1 MKRGIRFKLIVFLL
15 AATIIPFGISI
26 ISIYIYTKNSVV
38 NRFVKNNHVLINK
51 SGSDLKNYFEE
62 INNIPLSIY
71 TNRPYLEV
79 LENGA
84 TEFIDKNQFEINR
97 NLLNLYF
104 NRREIEQMHLYI
116 ERGKDDFSVY
126 NAKVSGRGKLLNLND
141 FPIYKTLMKDEQF
154 VEIESTHD
162 IKSYNDLSDFRVKPA
177 KQVISFHYRLM
188 NVTTDQ
194 LLGFLSIDV
203 RLDRI
208 KEIFERIYDKNRE
221 HLYVLDEDG
230 NVFYSSNE
238 NRIGE
243 RLTNSWY
250 KEINNTK
257 VEKGQYEFEGKN
269 KHFKGVYV
277 SDQVKASGKT
287 WTIIKSIPYTNL
299 YQDANKIL
307 MINITIG
314 AISVLFVTLLTILV
328 SVKFTNP
335 IHTLIRNIKRIEEG
349 ELAVSFDS
357 LGDDEFGQ
365 LGQHFTSMIEKIN
378 DLYIKEYKL
387 QIENKTNQLKV
398 LQSQMNPHFLYN
410 SLQSIG
416 TLSLKN
422 DGKKVYKLLTSL
434 SKIMRYSMRNN
445 EDFVRVVDEI
455 NHIKDYL
462 ALQNERYDGKFEYK
476 LNVDEHLYFT
486 NMPKMTL
493 QPLVENYFK
502 HGFERK
508 QNFGKL
514 EISIRQF
521 DLETMCIKLID
532 NGVGVDQKK
541 LEKIQLSLMNQVKS
555 QKESIGLKN
564 INDRIQLYYGEK
576 GKFYIESKQH
586 EHFIVTIYLPLH
598 VDRGAIE
605 NESVN
610 Y

>member
-1 MKRGIRFKLIVFLL
+1 MKRGIRFKLIIFLL

-26 ISIYIYTKNSVV
+26 ISIYFYTKNSVV
-38 NRFVKNNHVLINK
+38 SRFVKNNHDLINK
-51 SGSDLKNYFEE
+51 SGSDLNNYFEE

-84 TEFIDKNQFEINR
+84 TEYIDKNQFEINR

-116 ERGKDDFSVY
+116 ERGKDDYSVY
-126 NAKVSGRGKLLNLND
+126 NAKVSGRGKLLNFND
-141 FPIYKTLMKDEQF
+141 FPIYKSLMKDEQF
-154 VEIESTHD
+154 VEIESTHS
-162 IKSYNDLSDFRVKPA
+162 IRSYNDLSDFRVEPA

-194 LLGFLSIDV
+194 LLGFLSIDI
-203 RLDRI
+203 RLDRV
-208 KEIFERIYDKNRE
+208 KEIFDRIYEKNRE
-221 HLYVLDEDG
+221 HLYVLDENG
-230 NVFYSSNE
+230 KVLYSSNE
-238 NRIGE
+238 ALIGKK
-243 RLTNSWY
+243 LSNSWY
-250 KEINNTK
+250 SHLNGLKE
-257 VEKGQYEFEGKN
+257 EKGQYDFEGKN

-277 SDQVKASGKT
+277 SDQVKGRGKT

-299 YQDANKIL
+299 YHDANKIL
-307 MINITIG
+307 IINITIG

-335 IHTLIRNIKRIEEG
+335 IHTLIRNMKRIEEG

-398 LQSQMNPHFLYN
+398 LQSQINPHFLYN

-445 EDFVRVVDEI
+445 EDFVKVMDEI

-462 ALQNERYDGKFEYK
+462 ALQNERYDGKFEFN
-476 LNVDEHLYFT
+476 LNVEEHLYFT
-486 NMPKMTL
+486 RMPKMTL

-502 HGFERK
+502 HGFERTQK
-508 QNFGKL
+508 FGKL
-514 EISIRQF
+514 EIEIRQY
-521 DLETMCIKLID
+521 DHETMCIKLVD
-532 NGVGVDQKK
+532 NGAGVDQKK
-541 LEKIQLSLMNQVKS
+541 LEKIQMSLKNQMTPH
-555 QKESIGLKN
+555 KESIGLKN

-576 GKFYIESKQH
+576 GKLFIESKQH
-586 EHFIVTIYLPLH
+586 EHFIVTIYLPLQ
-598 VDRGAIE
+598 VDRGEIE

>member
-1 MKRGIRFKLIVFLL
+1 LKRGIRFKLIIFLL

-38 NRFVKNNHVLINK
+38 SRFVKNNHDLIKK
-51 SGSDLKNYFEE
+51 SGSDLKNYFDE

-116 ERGKDDFSVY
+116 ERGKDDYSVY
-126 NAKVSGRGKLLNLND
+126 NAKVSGRGKLLNFND
-141 FPIYKTLMKDEQF
+141 FPVYKTLMKDKKF
-154 VEIESTHD
+154 VEIESTHS
-162 IKSYNDLSDFRVKPA
+162 IRSYNDLSDFRVKPA

-208 KEIFERIYDKNRE
+208 KEIFDRIYDKDRE
-221 HLYVLDEDG
+221 QLYVLDENG
-230 NVFYSSNE
+230 KVFYSSNE
-238 NRIGE
+238 ALIGKK
-243 RLTNSWY
+243 LSNSWY
-250 KEINNTK
+250 SHLNAMKE
-257 VEKGQYEFEGKN
+257 EKGQYDFEGKN

-277 SDQVKASGKT
+277 SDQVKGRGTT
-287 WTIIKSIPYTNL
+287 WTIIKSIPNTNL

-307 MINITIG
+307 IINITIG
-314 AISVLFVTLLTILV
+314 ALSVLFVIFLTILV

-335 IHTLIRNIKRIEEG
+335 IHTLIRNMKKIEEG
-349 ELAVSFDS
+349 ELAVSFET

-365 LGQHFTSMIEKIN
+365 LGQHFTSMVEKIN

-398 LQSQMNPHFLYN
+398 LQSQINPHFLYN

-422 DGKKVYKLLTSL
+422 DGRKVYKLLTSL

-445 EDFVRVVDEI
+445 DDFVTVLDEI

-462 ALQNERYDGKFEYK
+462 SLQNERYDGKFTFT
-476 LNVDEHLYFT
+476 LSVDEHLYT
-486 NMPKMTL
+486 NLMPKMIL
-493 QPLVENYFK
+493 QPIVENYFK
-502 HGFERK
+502 HGFETMQK
-508 QNFGKL
+508 FGKL
-514 EISIRQF
+514 EIDIFQYDQHSI
-521 DLETMCIKLID
+521 CIKLID
-532 NGVGVDQKK
+532 NGAGVSQQK
-541 LEKIQLSLMNQVKS
+541 LEDIRDSLSKVDKNK
-555 QKESIGLKN
+555 KESIGLKN
-564 INDRIQLYYGEK
+564 IYDRIHLYYGEDS
-576 GKFYIESKQH
+576 KFHIESKQH
-586 EHFIVTIYLPLH
+586 ENFIVTIYLPLNI
-598 VDRGAIE
+598 DRGLMR

>member
-1 MKRGIRFKLIVFLL
+1 MKRGIRFKLIIFLL

-26 ISIYIYTKNSVV
+26 ISIYSYTKNSVI

-126 NAKVSGRGKLLNLND
+126 NAKVSGRGKLLNFND

-154 VEIESTHD
+154 VEIESTHA
-162 IKSYNDLSDFRVKPA
+162 IKSYNELSDFRVKPA

-208 KEIFERIYDKNRE
+208 KEIFDRIYDQKRE

-230 NVFYSSNE
+230 KVFYSSNE
-238 NRIGE
+238 KRIGE
-243 RLTNSWY
+243 KLTNSWY
-250 KEINNTK
+250 KEINNKK
-257 VEKGQYEFEGKN
+257 VEKGQYDFEGKN

-307 MINITIG
+307 IINITIG
-314 AISVLFVTLLTILV
+314 AISVIFVTVLTILV

-398 LQSQMNPHFLYN
+398 LQSQINPHFLYN

-445 EDFVRVVDEI
+445 EDFVRVIDEI

-462 ALQNERYDGKFEYK
+462 TLQNERYDGKFEYN
-476 LNVDEHLYFT
+476 LNVDEHIYFT
-486 NMPKMTL
+486 SMPKMTL

-508 QNFGKL
+508 QNFSKL

-521 DLETMCIKLID
+521 DHETMCIKLVD

-541 LEKIQLSLMNQVKS
+541 LEKIQFSLMNQVKS
-555 QKESIGLKN
+555 HKESIGLKN

-576 GKFYIESKQH
+576 GKFFIESKQH